1 MDPAKVS
8 RALRGARAI
17 KFIGSPMTRLAGTP
31 IITWSWSVNPPIKVG
46 DIVTCKW
53 GSPFGVIV
61 KVLAADKWRM
71 IEACRVRWIDDPH
84 GLGEEFSADLKVI
97 SRG

>member
-1 MDPAKVS
+1 MKHPIKVS
-8 RALRGARAI
+8 VQVAKPVSR
-17 KFIGSPMTRLAGTP
+17 KK
-31 IITWSWSVNPPIKVG
+31 VKVG

-53 GSPFGVIV
+53 GSPFGVVV
-61 KVLAADKWRM
+61 KVLAADQWR
-71 IEACRVRWIDDPH
+71 IVEACRVRWIDDPH

>member
-1 MDPAKVS
+1 MKH
-8 RALRGARAI
+8 
-17 KFIGSPMTRLAGTP
+17 
-31 IITWSWSVNPPIKVG
+31 PIKVSVQVAKPVLRKKVKVG
-46 DIVTCKW
+46 DLVTCKW

-61 KVLAADKWRM
+61 KVLAADQWRVV
-71 IEACRVRWIDDPH
+71 EACRIRWIDDPH

>member
-1 MDPAKVS
+1 MKHPIKVS
-8 RALRGARAI
+8 SPPPKPVLR
-17 KFIGSPMTRLAGTP
+17 KK
-31 IITWSWSVNPPIKVG
+31 VKVG

>member
-1 MDPAKVS
+1 MKH
-8 RALRGARAI
+8 
-17 KFIGSPMTRLAGTP
+17 
-31 IITWSWSVNPPIKVG
+31 PIKVSPVSRKPVSRKKVKVG
-46 DIVTCKW
+46 DLVICKW

-61 KVLAADKWRM
+61 KVLAADQWRVV
-71 IEACRVRWIDDPH
+71 EACRIRWVDDPH